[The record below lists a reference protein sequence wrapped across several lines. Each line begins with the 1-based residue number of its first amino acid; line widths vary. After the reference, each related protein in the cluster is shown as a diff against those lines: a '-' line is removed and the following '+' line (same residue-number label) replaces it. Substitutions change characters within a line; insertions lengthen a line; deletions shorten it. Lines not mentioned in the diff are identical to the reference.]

1 MAGDIGGGSS
11 KGRGGHRGGNRN
23 GNGNGNGL
31 EQLFGNN
38 NHSSRSTLEN
48 LFGSD
53 LGGNGLGNNGGPKNT
68 LFGGNG
74 NGNGSGHKRSGQK
87 DAPKRRKRP
96 SAFDVDAF
104 SNGNSNGNGNG
115 LVHHDYGMV
124 NGGGDGDDDEKYWNA
139 SGSRDTDEDDESDF
153 AQNYMNGNDDFVE
166 MEKILSRVGLSAHTV
181 TFMNNGITTK
191 EQLMNV
197 DAEWVSILIPDARDQ
212 DKFLNFVGKKESGTG
227 TNLEKQ

>member
-23 GNGNGNGL
+23 GNGNRNAL

-38 NHSSRSTLEN
+38 NHSNRSTLEN

-53 LGGNGLGNNGGPKNT
+53 LGGNGLGNNEGPKNT
-68 LFGGNG
+68 LF
-74 NGNGSGHKRSGQK
+74 
-87 DAPKRRKRP
+87 D
-96 SAFDVDAF
+96 
-104 SNGNSNGNGNG
+104 GNGNG

-124 NGGGDGDDDEKYWNA
+124 NGGRDGDDDEKYWNA

-212 DKFLNFVGKKESGTG
+212 DKFLNFVGKKKKVEQGRIWR
-227 TNLEKQ
+227 NNEAIN

>member
-53 LGGNGLGNNGGPKNT
+53 LGGNGLGNNEGPKNT
-68 LFGGNG
+68 LFAGNG
-74 NGNGSGHKRSGQK
+74 NGNGS
-87 DAPKRRKRP
+87 
-96 SAFDVDAF
+96 
-104 SNGNSNGNGNG
+104 G

-124 NGGGDGDDDEKYWNA
+124 NGGRDGDDDEKYWNA
-139 SGSRDTDEDDESDF
+139 SGSRDTDEDDASDF

-181 TFMNNGITTK
+181 TFMNN
-191 EQLMNV
+191 
-197 DAEWVSILIPDARDQ
+197 
-212 DKFLNFVGKKESGTG
+212 
-227 TNLEKQ
+227 